1 MHFDSS
7 QFEQGRVDRRKKLK
21 WNAIPTRFPH
31 RKVSVK
37 KARKPRRQQPENTLD
52 SSLQLTN
59 VLRDH
64 TYTAV
69 AQQNHH
75 YLMSVSLCDS
85 EFHKCDCLPGLCT
98 LCVCVCVFVCVFV
111 CVCVCV
117 CVGG

>member
-1 MHFDSS
+1 MVITADNFCKIFDSS
-7 QFEQGRVDRRKKLK
+7 QFEQGRVDIRKKLK

-69 AQQNHH
+69 TQQEPPLSNE
-75 YLMSVSLCDS
+75 C
-85 EFHKCDCLPGLCT
+85 
-98 LCVCVCVFVCVFV
+98 
-111 CVCVCV
+111 
-117 CVGG
+117 